1 MVDAVSASLPPVLPA
16 SGATTPTT
24 DSAAATAL
32 PGQAVTAAPALPG
45 QKSATDQPK
54 NKEFDNKALDKIAA
68 RLVSLDSRLAISRDD
83 VIQRFIYKFV
93 NPDNGK
99 VIQQY
104 PEQMTLDTLHA
115 MEEAYQRFLDEH
127 A

>member
-16 SGATTPTT
+16 PGATTPSS
-24 DSAAATAL
+24 DSPPAQVAPAPSL
-32 PGQAVTAAPALPG
+32 PGQGTSTN
-45 QKSATDQPK
+45 QQK

-93 NPDNGK
+93 NPDSGK

-115 MEEAYQRFLDEH
+115 MEEAYQRFLDKQ